1 MFSKPKVKKAKQ
13 QPEIKPLY
21 LKLKPDERDRFDLAR
36 GNYTNKGFVME
47 LVDFYVKYK
56 PVEASLKR
64 TKKK

>member
-1 MFSKPKVKKAKQ
+1 MFSKPKVKQAATPK
-13 QPEIKPLY
+13 EIKPLY

-47 LVDFYVKYK
+47 LVEFYEKYK
-56 PVEASLKR
+56 PIEAQLKR